1 MRLPRCGGTKRKPS
15 SDIFDV
21 ARHFAEMPSSIV
33 ALAQRWALLS
43 NTIPSRMINIG
54 ANGRETA
61 EASTRLLREKL
72 RRRQSRTGQPYC
84 PCSSGKTAP
93 LRVRTP
99 TPTRNQSHGTPIS
112 MAMPT
117 QMKNAAHATESILRA
132 VSLAEPSLKAG
143 WMLFIT
149 RAPDRGWRDQRKHQ

>member
-21 ARHFAEMPSSIV
+21 ARHFAEMRSSIV
-33 ALAQRWALLS
+33 ALAQRRALLS

-54 ANGRETA
+54 ANGQGNCRSIHTPPA
-61 EASTRLLREKL
+61 RKATPQAIQNRSTLLSMLQWKN
-72 RRRQSRTGQPYC
+72 C
-84 PCSSGKTAP
+84 AA
-93 LRVRTP
+93 RVRTP

-149 RAPDRGWRDQRKHQ
+149 RAPDRGWRDQLKHQ